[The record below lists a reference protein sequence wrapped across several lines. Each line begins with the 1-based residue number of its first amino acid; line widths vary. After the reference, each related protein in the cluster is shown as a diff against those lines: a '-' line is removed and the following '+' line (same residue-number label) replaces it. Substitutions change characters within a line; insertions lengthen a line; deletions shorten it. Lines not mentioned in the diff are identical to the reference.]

1 MASSLMLH
9 RNEEKNCILRN
20 RVKAL
25 IEASCGLKPLKVK
38 NSLKSRCL
46 LFIVVLTAPGEMNTV
61 IR

>member
-25 IEASCGLKPLKVK
+25 IEASLP
-38 NSLKSRCL
+38 SLLWIEASEEE
-46 LFIVVLTAPGEMNTV
+46 IVENY
-61 IR
+61 ISSFH

>member
-25 IEASCGLKPLKVK
+25 IEASLP
-38 NSLKSRCL
+38 SLLWIVNKFADKFSCILVSVL
-46 LFIVVLTAPGEMNTV
+46 LHI
-61 IR
+61 